1 MSLVHDD
8 FTKVTLRNNNAI
20 LEEKSIFVI
29 KAIALVLWLALGNPN
44 LHLLHHSIKKL
55 SLANLIFQ
63 SRRDLEVGQKSL
75 RNNLQIE
82 FAESFTKLGLVRLEN
97 QNIAV
102 SLPAQC
108 VSNYI
113 GLAWSIFDTRIILLN
128 HFDPTS
134 LPEVEVWL
142 SEDVLETLMI
152 SEDVHL
158 SSQ

>member
-1 MSLVHDD
+1 M
-8 FTKVTLRNNNAI
+8 KVTFGHNNTI
-20 LEEKSIFVI
+20 LEEENILVI
-29 KAIALVLWLALGNPN
+29 KAVALVLGLTLGNPN

-63 SRRDLEVGQKSL
+63 SRRDLEVGKESL
-75 RNNLQIE
+75 RNNLKIK

-97 QNIAV
+97 QTVAV

-108 VSNYI
+108 VSNYV

-134 LPEVEVWL
+134 LLEVEIRV
-142 SEDVLETLMI
+142 SEDVLETLVV
-152 SEDVHL
+152 SEDVHF

>member
-1 MSLVHDD
+1 M
-8 FTKVTLRNNNAI
+8 KVG
-20 LEEKSIFVI
+20 EET
-29 KAIALVLWLALGNPN
+29 
-44 LHLLHHSIKKL
+44 
-55 SLANLIFQ
+55 
-63 SRRDLEVGQKSL
+63 L

-82 FAESFTKLGLVRLEN
+82 FVESFTKLGLVRLEN
-97 QNIAV
+97 QTVVV

-134 LPEVEVWL
+134 LPEVEIRL
-142 SEDVLETLMI
+142 SEDVLETLVV
-152 SEDVHL
+152 SEDVHF